1 MSEAASPPLR
11 KDARQLGARLWE
23 YQAERF
29 PVFKHGA
36 LIAAF
41 GASAVCLSAIL
52 RGGAAGWPAPNPLSI
67 FVAIAVLF
75 GFFFQL
81 RVADEHKDNEED
93 TKFRP
98 ERPVPRGLVTLAELR
113 AVAIGVAVSQVAL
126 TVWLD
131 WRLLGPLLLV
141 WVWMAVMTKEFFV
154 PVWLKKH
161 PLVYMISHMAIMP
174 LIDLYA
180 TACDWLPHGD
190 GGHQGFGL
198 TLGAFLLL
206 SLVNGSVIEIAR
218 KCWAPDQEREGVETY
233 SKLWGPGRSG
243 IAVLCVVL
251 AGFALAAFITAR
263 SGTGIWM
270 LGGLALVSAWCA
282 WCAIDYA
289 GTPTTKTSKALETGS
304 GVFVLTNYLLLGV
317 LPMLPVMLHAFVNQL
332 FSGL

>member
-11 KDARQLGARLWE
+11 KDIREPDKRGLGARLWE

-36 LIAAF
+36 LIVAF
-41 GASAVCLSAIL
+41 GASAVCLSAML
-52 RGGAAGWPAPNPLSI
+52 RDGAPNLI
-67 FVAIAVLF
+67 AVLVAVLVLF

-98 ERPVPRGLVTLAELR
+98 ERPVPRGLISLTELR
-113 AVAIGVAVSQVAL
+113 VVAIGVAVAQVAL

-154 PVWLKKH
+154 PAWLKKR
-161 PLVYMISHMAIMP
+161 PLAYMISHMAIMP

-180 TACDWLPHGD
+180 TACDWLPAGIGSHE
-190 GGHQGFGL
+190 GFGL
-198 TLGAFLLL
+198 TLAAFLLL

-233 SKLWGPGRSG
+233 SKLWRPGRAG
-243 IAVLCVVL
+243 VAVMCVVL
-251 AGFALAAFITAR
+251 VGFALAAFINVR
-263 SGTGIWM
+263 SDAGPWM
-270 LGGLALVSAWCA
+270 LAGLALVTAWCA

-289 GTPTTKTSKALETGS
+289 GAPTARTAKALEAGS
-304 GVFVLTNYLLLGV
+304 GVFVLANYLLLGV
-317 LPMLPVMLHAFVNQL
+317 IPLVFMIVTGVLGGA
-332 FSGL
+332 